1 MHVTFRCPACQ
12 QTGASRVGAPGD
24 VVACPHCGWLR
35 TVADSDLSDERPASC
50 LVCGN
55 IDLWRQKDFPQT
67 WGLLAVA
74 AGALFS
80 SIAWYFHL
88 PKTALG
94 ILMVFAL
101 ADLLFYIVMPDVLV
115 CYRCRAAHRG
125 APPTPDHPA
134 FNHELAERYRQ
145 EKLRLKDAVGGER

>member
-12 QTGASRVGAPGD
+12 QTGVAQVRAPGD
-24 VVACPHCGWLR
+24 VLACTHCGWR
-35 TVADSDLSDERPASC
+35 RIAADSDLSDERPASC

-55 IDLWRQKDFPQT
+55 ADLWRQKDFPQT

-94 ILMVFAL
+94 ILMAFAL
-101 ADLLFYIVMPDVLV
+101 ADLLLYVVMPDLLV

-125 APPTPDHPA
+125 APHTPDHPA

-145 EKLRLKDAVGGER
+145 EKLRLKDAVGRER